1 MTKSAYSEA
10 HQMMVEAIVAARQE
24 AGLKQAEVAAT
35 LGKNQSYISN
45 IERGQRRIDVLEF
58 YMLARAIG
66 MEPTA
71 LFRRAIK
78 RFPKAFDV

>member
-1 MTKSAYSEA
+1 MTKSAYSKA
-10 HQMMVEAIVAARQE
+10 HKMMVEAIVAARQE
-24 AGLKQAEVAAT
+24 AGLKQAEVAAA

-71 LFRRAIK
+71 LFGRAIK
-78 RFPKAFDV
+78 RFPAVFDV